1 MRRRIMKIAQYYHKD
16 QIRLGLIDDDFLIPT
31 DFQGGM
37 IDYIKNG
44 NSLKPE
50 GSPIPLGSIQFAPA
64 VSNPPKIIAIG
75 LNYLD
80 HIEESRG
87 EAPKNPLVFAK
98 FSSSLIG
105 HNEHITWDP
114 GLTTKVDFEAELA
127 VVIGKTA
134 YNCPEIET
142 MEKIFGYTCA
152 NDVTARDLQFGD
164 GQWVRGKSLDTFCPL
179 GPWIV
184 SSDDIQ
190 DPHSLGIKCSLNGQ
204 IMQESNTGMM
214 MFKLPQLI
222 SFLSKNFT
230 LLPGDII
237 LTGTPHG
244 VGSARNPAI
253 FLKDG
258 DEIVVE
264 IKGIGRLANICKTL

>member
-1 MRRRIMKIAQYYHKD
+1 MKIAQYYQNN
-16 QIRLGLIDDDFLIPT
+16 QIRLGIVDDDSLTPT
-31 DFQGGM
+31 DFEGDM
-37 IDYIKNG
+37 IDYIKDGNG
-44 NSLKPE
+44 LKPQ
-50 GSPIPLGSIQFAPA
+50 GDPIPMHRIQFAPV
-64 VSNPPKIIAIG
+64 VSDPPKIIAIG

-114 GLTTKVDFEAELA
+114 GLTTMVDFEAELA

-134 YNCPEIET
+134 HNCPESDTID
-142 MEKIFGYTCA
+142 KIFGYTCA

-164 GQWVRGKSLDTFCPL
+164 GQWVRGKSLDTFCPI

-184 SSDDIQ
+184 TSDDIH
-190 DPHSLGIKCSLNGQ
+190 DPHSLGIKCSLNGK

-214 MFKLPQLI
+214 IFKLPYLI
-222 SFLSKNFT
+222 RFLSKNFT
-230 LLPGDII
+230 LQPGDII

-253 FLKDG
+253 FMKDG
-258 DEIVVE
+258 DEVVVE
-264 IKGIGRLANICKTL
+264 IEGVGRLANICKTF